1 MKSVPRIRL
10 PEMKRRAV
18 NWLLLLALGAILAG
32 VSGCATDDP
41 ENASVRP
48 WNTPQNWEN
57 GLGGMMNQQHQ

>member
-18 NWLLLLALGAILAG
+18 NWLWLFALGAMLAG
-32 VSGCATDDP
+32 VSGCATSDP

-48 WNTPQNWEN
+48 WNTPQGWEN
-57 GLGGMMNQQHQ
+57 GMGGMMNTQHQ

>member
-10 PEMKRRAV
+10 PEMNRRAV

-32 VSGCATDDP
+32 VSGCATDEP

-48 WNTPQNWEN
+48 WNTPQGWEN
-57 GLGGMMNQQHQ
+57 GMGGMMNTQHE